1 MSTGPNIAAPPLQTA
16 RHRHGHRIT
25 EAIEHW
31 LEAERDQLPLWL
43 PVALASGIA
52 GWFVLPD
59 QTAWTAALVAALGI
73 AVAGLTFAGGRR
85 VGRRLAIAGATLAL
99 GLSLVLLR
107 SETVAAPRLI

>member
-52 GWFVLPD
+52 RWFVLPD

-73 AVAGLTFAGGRR
+73 AIAGLTFAGGRPVR
-85 VGRRLAIAGATLAL
+85 PGLGIARAAL
-99 GLSLVLLR
+99 PLRPSLVSL
-107 SETVAAPRLI
+107 